1 MTMLLE
7 EEFELDGYV
16 FGGIHGYHRR
26 VTTLGSGVDPGS
38 VSVRAQD
45 AEIDGWDGVRFGR
58 DVLGAPEWSFTLG
71 VRSDLDVWE
80 ELAGLTRVWRAP
92 SNRRP
97 GGVSVLRYRRN
108 GRSYRMFGRP
118 RKLDL
123 KPAARKNDEFQQV
136 VATFMLAEPSMY
148 LETPRQGANVVDL
161 TLLPTDTS
169 GGLVWPAIAP
179 FEFRAGSSTRHGGTV
194 VGGTG
199 DAPFTAT
206 ITGPISG
213 ALSRPRIAGGG
224 WEIASSVTVPPS
236 STLVIDTRTQ
246 TIQLDGVNVPGS
258 LSRTSRLTARLTPGA
273 QTLTFAGSDPSNTA
287 RCRFEWF
294 DAVPL

>member
-1 MTMLLE
+1 MAILTE
-7 EEFELDGYV
+7 EQFELDGYV
-16 FGGIHGYHRR
+16 FGGTFDRKR
-26 VTTLGSGVDPGS
+26 VFVLHSGLDFGS
-38 VSVRAQD
+38 A
-45 AEIDGWDGVRFGR
+45 GVRSQDGQVAGRDGSMFGR
-58 DVLGAPEWSFTLG
+58 DAFDAPEWSFTLG
-71 VRSDLDVWE
+71 VESDVDVWATVE
-80 ELAGLTRVWRAP
+80 ELARVWRPA
-92 SNRRP
+92 SSRTP
-97 GGVSVLRYRRN
+97 GGVSTLRYRRN
-108 GRSYRMFGRP
+108 GRTLRVYGRP
-118 RKLDL
+118 RKFGL
-123 KPAARKNDEFQQV
+123 KPSTNKNDRFQIV
-136 VATFMLAEPSMY
+136 EAAFTLAAPEQY
-148 LETPRQGANVVDL
+148 LETTRQGANVVDL

-199 DAPFTAT
+199 EAPFTAT
-206 ITGPISG
+206 ITGPVSG
-213 ALSRPRIAGGG
+213 ALSRPRIAGSG
-224 WEIASSVTVPPS
+224 WEIASSVTVAPGS
-236 STLVIDTRTQ
+236 QLVIDTRTQ